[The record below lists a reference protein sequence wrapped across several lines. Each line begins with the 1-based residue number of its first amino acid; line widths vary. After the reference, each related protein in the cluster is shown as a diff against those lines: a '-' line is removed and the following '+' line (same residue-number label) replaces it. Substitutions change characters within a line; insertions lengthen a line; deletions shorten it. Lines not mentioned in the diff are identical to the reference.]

1 MTNKELK
8 QIGKEIEKLRDQI
21 RHHDY
26 LYYVL
31 NQPKISD
38 REYDGLYKKL
48 ERLEA
53 EYPQFKSNSS
63 PTQRVGGEIQKEFRQ
78 VKHEVPMRS
87 LDNTYSF
94 EEIREW
100 EERISKIVPQN
111 KEYVVELKI
120 DGVSTSLIY
129 DDENFKMGLSRGTG
143 EMGDDITE
151 NLKTVRSIPLVF
163 RKLKKLPLPSRLV
176 VRGEV
181 YMDIKDFE
189 KLNAEKKAE
198 EQLFA
203 NPRNAAAGSLKLLDP
218 KITAQRNLKCFIHSL
233 GKGEGV
239 DFDTQW
245 QFLDTVKKYGFAV
258 NHHTKKCSS
267 INEVIAFCEEWH
279 KKREGLPYQIDGM
292 VIKVNSFEQQEKLGY
307 TLKSPRW
314 AIAYK
319 FPAQQATT
327 ILEDVK
333 LQVGRTGIIT
343 PVAVLKPV
351 ACAGVT
357 ISRATLHNFDEIK
370 RLDVCIGDKIVVERA
385 GEVIP
390 KIVKSVK
397 SLRTGKEMKVE
408 IPKRCPV
415 CGGKVEKEKEE
426 EVAYRCVN
434 VSCPAQIKRRLG
446 HFASRG
452 ALDIEGF
459 GEAVVEQL
467 VDKNLVKDIADIF
480 YLKREDLLGLELFA
494 EKRADNLLGAI
505 EVAKKSPLSNI
516 IYGCGI
522 KHVGEKAAFVLS
534 NKYKSIDE
542 LMCAK
547 KEELEEIYEVG
558 PVLAEAIVNFFRQDE
573 AKKVVAKLKK
583 AGLPMK
589 SLKKLKSA
597 GILDGKKVVFTGE
610 LENFTRAEARKKTR
624 ELGADVVSDVSPRTD
639 IVVAGQNPGSKYK
652 KAKELNIKI
661 IDEKE
666 FLNLI
671 KGR

>member
-1 MTNKELK
+1 MTNKNLK
-8 QIGKEIEKLRDQI
+8 QIEKEIEKLRDQI

-31 NQPKISD
+31 SQPKISD
-38 REYDGLYKKL
+38 TEYDGLYKKL

-87 LDNTYSF
+87 LDNSYSF
-94 EEIREW
+94 KEIKEW
-100 EERISKIVPQN
+100 EERISKIVPQD

-143 EMGDDITE
+143 EIGDEITE
-151 NLKTVRSIPLVF
+151 NLKTVRSIPLVL
-163 RKLKKLPLPSRLV
+163 RKSKELPLPSRLI

-181 YMDIKDFE
+181 YIDIKDFE
-189 KLNAEKKAE
+189 KLNAEKKGE

-239 DFDTQW
+239 NFDTQW
-245 QFLDTVKKYGFAV
+245 HFLGTVRRYGFAV
-258 NHHTKKCSS
+258 NPHTKKCSS
-267 INEVIAFCEEWH
+267 IEEVLAFCEGWH
-279 KKREGLPYQIDGM
+279 KKRQGLPYQIDGI
-292 VIKVNSFEQQEKLGY
+292 VIKVNSFEQQERLGY

-319 FPAQQATT
+319 FPAEQATT

-333 LQVGRTGIIT
+333 FQVGRTGIIT

-370 RLDVCIGDKIVVERA
+370 RLGVRIGDKVVVERA

-390 KIVKSVK
+390 KIVKPVK
-397 SLRTGKEMKVE
+397 TARTGKEKKIE
-408 IPKRCPV
+408 IPQKCPV
-415 CGGKVEKEKEE
+415 CDGKVEREKE
-426 EVAYRCVN
+426 EVAYRCIN
-434 VSCPAQIKRRLG
+434 LSCSAQIKRRLE
-446 HFASRG
+446 HFTSRD

-467 VDKNLVKDIADIF
+467 VDKNLVEDIADIF
-480 YLKREDLLGLELFA
+480 YLKKEGLLGLELFA
-494 EKRADNLLGAI
+494 EKRADNLLFAI
-505 EVAKKSPLSNI
+505 EEAKKSPLSNI
-516 IYGCGI
+516 IYGLGI
-522 KHVGEKAAFVLS
+522 EHVGEKAAFVLTD
-534 NKYKSIDE
+534 KYKSIDE
-542 LMCAK
+542 LMSAK
-547 KEELEEIYEVG
+547 KEDLEEIYEVG
-558 PVLAEAIVNFFRQDE
+558 SVMAEAIVNFFRQDE

-589 SLKKLKSA
+589 SLKTVKST
-597 GILDGKKVVFTGE
+597 GVLDGKKVVFTGE
-610 LENFTRAEARKKTR
+610 LENFTRAEARKKAR
-624 ELGADVVSDVSPRTD
+624 ELGANVVSDVSPRTD
-639 IVVAGQNPGSKYK
+639 IVVAGKNPGSKYK
-652 KAKELNIKI
+652 EAKELNIKI

-671 KGR
+671 KGK